1 VKEKRIKGTSKI
13 RRENLKTLLLVDDN
27 DFFRRS
33 LSIGLED
40 EGYTVYEAGSG
51 MEALEFL
58 QSKHKKKLIVDTVI
72 VDARMPGLDGFLL
85 YDQIHSMDPSVKVII
100 LSAHSYP
107 EQTDKYTMLTKP
119 VSIPELVDSIENYL
133 FLQQG

>member
-1 VKEKRIKGTSKI
+1 V
-13 RRENLKTLLLVDDN
+13 KTLLLVDDN
-27 DFFRRS
+27 EYFRRS

-40 EGYTVYEAGSG
+40 EGYVVYEAGGG

-58 QSKHKKKLIVDTVI
+58 QNAPLKDIHIEGVI

-85 YDQIHSMDPSVKVII
+85 YDQIMSMDTSIKVMI

-107 EQTDKYTMLTKP
+107 EQMHKYTILTKP
-119 VSIPELVDSIENYL
+119 ISIPALIDVIENGV
-133 FLQQG
+133 FEPN